1 MKNIKLFIVLAL
13 VLPIISQ
20 QANAQKRVLLKY
32 NVKQGETFVSHQV
45 TNQDINMQAQGQ
57 TISMNQVITKD
68 ISTKVSKVT
77 PNEIKTTNTVDKMLM
92 KQTMFGQELNYDS
105 SDPSTYASGRGKLV
119 GDALNKIIKK
129 PYGITMDH
137 FGNVSSYD
145 LSALLKDNNKV
156 SGNIKSGNNY
166 VIFPGHKVKVGDS
179 WEADIKP
186 MKMDKMDIHIKYT
199 LKKLSGKK
207 ATIGLEGTL
216 TASKVAA
223 QSMNLSGTQSGE
235 VVVDT
240 KTGWTM
246 SSHMTQDIKM
256 KIEKNGMEIPMD
268 ISSTINSTTTEKK

>member
-1 MKNIKLFIVLAL
+1 MKNLKLLIVLAL
-13 VLPIISQ
+13 TLPIISL
-20 QANAQKRVLLKY
+20 QANAQKRVLLRY
-32 NVKQGETFVSHQV
+32 NVKQGEIFASHQV

-57 TISMNQVITKD
+57 TISMNQVITTD
-68 ISTKVSKVT
+68 ISTEIGKVT
-77 PNEIKTTNTVDKMLM
+77 PGEIKTSNMVNKMLM
-92 KQTMFGQELNYDS
+92 KQTMFGQELTYDS

-137 FGNVSSYD
+137 FGNISAYN
-145 LSALLKDNNKV
+145 LSALLKDNNKI

-166 VIFPGHKVKVGDS
+166 VVFPDHKVKVGDS

-199 LKKLSGKK
+199 LKKLSRKK
-207 ATIGLEGTL
+207 ATIGIEGTL
-216 TASKVAA
+216 TASKVAG
-223 QSMNLSGTQSGE
+223 QSINLTGTQSGD

-268 ISSTINSTTTEKK
+268 INSTITSTVEKK

>member
-1 MKNIKLFIVLAL
+1 MKNLKLFIVLAL
-13 VLPIISQ
+13 ALPIISL

-32 NVKQGETFVSHQV
+32 KVKQGEVFASHQV
-45 TNQDINMQAQGQ
+45 TNQDIDMQAQGQ
-57 TISMNQVITKD
+57 TISMNQVITTN
-68 ISTKVSKVT
+68 ISTKINKVT
-77 PNEIKTTNTVDKMLM
+77 PVDIKTTNTVDKMLM

-137 FGNVSSYD
+137 LGNISAYD
-145 LSALLKDNNKV
+145 LSALLKGNNKI
-156 SGNIKSGNNY
+156 SGNIKPGNNY
-166 VIFPGHKVKVGDS
+166 VIFPDHKVKVGDS

-216 TASKVAA
+216 TASKVAG
-223 QSMNLSGTQSGE
+223 QSINLTGTQSGV

-268 ISSTINSTTTEKK
+268 ISSTITSTVKKK